1 MLVPVGEWRRV
12 IWHTGPK
19 FRAARTEGCPLDAD
33 RPEGR
38 AWHRLTPTDQA
49 ALSAAGYSRTWPS
62 GAIIAPQGGPPSSML
77 VILRGWVKISLAN
90 DRGDTAPIAARGPG
104 DIIGELGPM
113 ANLPRT
119 ATMQAIDEVRTLIIP
134 QDRLRAVLRRSPHI
148 AEELMRAAAI
158 RLSQSD
164 RLRLESGGPNFTQ
177 RLAALLVEL
186 ALQCEPD
193 ASDDARIDLPFMQ
206 EELASF
212 ARVSRSTLI
221 RGLEDLRRAEVV
233 QTARRKITI
242 IRLKALRDLTTG
254 TAD

>member
-1 MLVPVGEWRRV
+1 VD
-12 IWHTGPK
+12 T
-19 FRAARTEGCPLDAD
+19 D
-33 RPEGR
+33 RPEAR
-38 AWHRLTPTDQA
+38 AWHRLSPTDQA
-49 ALSAAGYSRTWPS
+49 ALSAAGYARTWNS
-62 GAIIAPQGGPPSSML
+62 GDIIAPQGGPPSSML
-77 VILRGWVKISLAN
+77 VILQGWVKILLAN
-90 DRGDTAPIAARGPG
+90 DRGDSAPIAARGPG

-113 ANLPRT
+113 ANIPRT

-164 RLRLESGGPNFTQ
+164 RLRLETGGSHFTP

-186 ALQCEPD
+186 ALQCAPD
-193 ASDDARIDLPFMQ
+193 APDDARIDLPFLQ

-221 RGLEDLRRAEVV
+221 RGLDDLRRSGVV
-233 QTARRKITI
+233 QTARRKTTI
-242 IRLKALRDLTTG
+242 VHLQALRDYASRSL
-254 TAD
+254 DD